1 MRIEDGLSRKAS
13 MAGGPKAREREGG
26 NEADEVVRD
35 DMM

>member
-1 MRIEDGLSRKAS
+1 MRIEEGMSRKAS

-26 NEADEVVRD
+26 NEVDKMVRD